1 MPATNDTRADV
12 APQGEPEA
20 LSVPEAAPRPRRA
33 AGDPDEWTEHD
44 GKHAELVELRAS
56 AETLREQ
63 LEELTGELERG
74 RGRELALRGALQRL
88 AAAGPFRRRAVLDDL
103 RRRQLL
109 R

>member
-1 MPATNDTRADV
+1 MSATNDTRQDV
-12 APQGEPEA
+12 ARRGDTEP
-20 LSVPEAAPRPRRA
+20 LHVPEAAPRPRRA

-56 AETLREQ
+56 VETLREQ

-88 AAAGPFRRRAVLDDL
+88 AAARLRDRRGVLADL

>member
-1 MPATNDTRADV
+1 MRATNDT
-12 APQGEPEA
+12 ES

-56 AETLREQ
+56 VETLREQ

-74 RGRELALRGALQRL
+74 RGRELALRSGLQRL
-88 AAAGPFRRRAVLDDL
+88 AAARLFRRRGVLDDL
-103 RRRQLL
+103 RRRQLV

>member
-1 MPATNDTRADV
+1 
-12 APQGEPEA
+12 
-20 LSVPEAAPRPRRA
+20 
-33 AGDPDEWTEHD
+33 
-44 GKHAELVELRAS
+44 VELRAS

-74 RGRELALRGALQRL
+74 RGRELALRGALGRL